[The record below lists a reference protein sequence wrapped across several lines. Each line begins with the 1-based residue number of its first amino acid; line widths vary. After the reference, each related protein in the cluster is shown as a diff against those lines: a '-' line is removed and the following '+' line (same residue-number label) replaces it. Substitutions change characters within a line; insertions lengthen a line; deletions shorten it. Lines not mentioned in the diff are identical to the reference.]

1 MADLFRKSS
10 LEKLSSPEQLDKMIV
25 ITPPS
30 FWLAMAGAAFIVV
43 TALVWS
49 IYGRLPEN
57 VDAQGIYVNRAGIQS
72 VYCEGNGVVSEL
84 KVEDGDTVKKGD
96 IIAVLDTSEIDGKI
110 AEYEAKKAAVESVS
124 IDAAVAKG
132 EISSNEDVLALYSDL
147 YQSVKM
153 LQYQTQQLNQKRKA
167 FSVTEQKYLALEA
180 EYYNSMNVGDSTKE
194 NLEYQEKQSAYA
206 SAGQYADQAEGS
218 YKDAKSQYD
227 SYKSQYNSYKSQY
240 EALKTQYET
249 LNAQYKTLKAQFDA
263 QSSSNNDGSDDGDAA
278 DGGGSD
284 NSDGDST
291 TLDTGTSDISTS
303 DDDASGGDTS
313 NIVTGEQ
320 LSALWQQVVS
330 AEGAMNEAEISKE
343 KAKSS
348 MVAAEKSMNA
358 AEETYEDYV
367 EEKETAEQKYENAK
381 AIYIEK
387 VKDINQAQAQQ
398 SELGNRYNVISNQY
412 GNEKSAIQNLEDSV
426 AQSQIQINV
435 TKTYILSSLKT
446 EYKQY
451 LDQKEASEIKATS
464 DGRISDLAVAVGSV
478 LGQGTEVAKIQ
489 KGDNSDRVVVCYV
502 PVSDGRKVQKD
513 MKVLIYPSTVNK
525 QEYGHME
532 ATVVNVDDY
541 ITSTTDMQQQ
551 LGDSNLVESFMQ
563 NGPVVEVHC
572 ELKEDASTV
581 SGYYWSSSKGASVNI
596 DGGTMVEASV
606 VISEKPPI
614 SLLIPFLKEK
624 LTIKADN

>member
-167 FSVTEQKYLALEA
+167 FSATEQKYLALEA

-263 QSSSNNDGSDDGDAA
+263 QSSSNNDGSDDDDAA
-278 DGGGSD
+278 DGDVSDSSSLGSGA
-284 NSDGDST
+284 SD
-291 TLDTGTSDISTS
+291 
-303 DDDASGGDTS
+303 GDTS
-313 NIVTGEQ
+313 NSVTKEQ
-320 LSALWQQVVS
+320 LNALWQQVVS

-343 KAKSS
+343 NAKSS

-412 GNEKSAIQNLEDSV
+412 GNEKSALQNLEDSV

-563 NGPVVEVHC
+563 NGPVVEVRC
-572 ELKEDASTV
+572 ELKEDTSTV
-581 SGYYWSSSKGASVNI
+581 SGYYWSSNKGASVNI